1 MSNKT
6 ENQYWEVIDNCKN
19 IFLNKTR
26 DYGTSWRLFRLPSIT
41 DQIYIKANR
50 IRTIEQTGFTKVDEG
65 RESEFMGIINYC
77 IIALIQLD
85 LQDDTREDLKLDEV
99 EKFYTEKI
107 QNTFDLMLLKN
118 HDYGEA
124 WRSMRIGTF
133 SDMILVRIK
142 RIKQIEEN
150 EGETIDS
157 EGIDANYQDM
167 INYAIFAM
175 IKINEANEVLN

>member
-65 RESEFMGIINYC
+65 R
-77 IIALIQLD
+77 
-85 LQDDTREDLKLDEV
+85 
-99 EKFYTEKI
+99 
-107 QNTFDLMLLKN
+107 
-118 HDYGEA
+118 
-124 WRSMRIGTF
+124 
-133 SDMILVRIK
+133 
-142 RIKQIEEN
+142 
-150 EGETIDS
+150 
-157 EGIDANYQDM
+157 
-167 INYAIFAM
+167 
-175 IKINEANEVLN
+175 

>member
-1 MSNKT
+1 MSKKT
-6 ENQYWEVIDNCKN
+6 ESQYWEVINNCKE

-50 IRTIEQTGFTKVDEG
+50 IRTIESNGVTKVEEG
-65 RESEFMGIINYC
+65 RESEFKGIINYC

-85 LQDDTREDLKLDEV
+85 LEQDQREDLKLEEV
-99 EKFYTEKI
+99 TELYNAKI
-107 QNTFDLMLLKN
+107 QSTFELMQLKN

-150 EGETIDS
+150 QGETIDS

>member
-1 MSNKT
+1 MANKT
-6 ENQYWEVIDNCKN
+6 ENQYWDVITNCKG
-19 IFLNKTR
+19 IFLNKTK

-50 IRTIEQTGFTKVDEG
+50 IRTIEENGVTKIDEG

-85 LQDDTREDLKLDEV
+85 LENDTREDLKVDEV
-99 EKFYTEKI
+99 EKLYDEKI
-107 QNTFDLMLLKN
+107 KATFDLMMLKN

-175 IKINEANEVLN
+175 IKINEAHEFVS

>member
-65 RESEFMGIINYC
+65 RESKFMGIINYC

-85 LQDDTREDLKLDEV
+85 LQDDTREDLTLDEV

-107 QNTFDLMLLKN
+107 QSTFDLMLLKN